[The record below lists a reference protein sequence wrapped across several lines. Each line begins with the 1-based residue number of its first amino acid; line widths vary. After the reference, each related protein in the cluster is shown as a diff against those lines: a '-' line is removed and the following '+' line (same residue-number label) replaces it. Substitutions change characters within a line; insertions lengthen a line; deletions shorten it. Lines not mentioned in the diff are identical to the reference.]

1 MRINVSMKRKNWLP
15 GNPGNLI
22 IPNRKGQ
29 NGFKGQCNFEM
40 KLIQNLKRKNLQINL
55 CRDPFP
61 KKFKTQEE
69 CQKLCQQKNY
79 CNFWVWHHPKKQCFL
94 TDYYTDETEYAVNM
108 TWGHKSCKDNCY
120 KFFYTNKYIW
130 EHNETD
136 YTRIRNVWSFYDC
149 KEYCKNH
156 TNCLF
161 FDWNVASS
169 K

>member
-1 MRINVSMKRKNWLP
+1 MDSRANVILKK
-15 GNPGNLI
+15 
-22 IPNRKGQ
+22 
-29 NGFKGQCNFEM
+29 
-40 KLIQNLKRKNLQINL
+40 KLIQNLKKNHQINL

-79 CNFWVWHHPKKQCFL
+79 CNFWVWHHPSKECFL

-169 K
+169 KYKYFFLKIY